1 MATLKNT
8 TINSTGNI
16 NLPSGTTA
24 QRPAQPIDGDMRF
37 NTDLGYVEYY
47 FKGFWADVRTGQ
59 GAFMRRNCVVQ
70 LDATLPESYPGSG
83 TVWYDISGNAN
94 NFNVLANAYVNNTS
108 GTGSLI
114 NGTTTTLAGNTYG
127 VDGYF
132 NFNGS
137 YGCAKNASDI
147 SLSGDVTYYCV
158 SRVQT
163 STSEWRTLTRS
174 YSADHHVIIRSGAY
188 NVGMY
193 DNDGSGFI
201 DSGVDQ
207 NTSFP
212 CYDSH
217 QYNSGGNTMRMF
229 TVYAWSWSNDDNP
242 TYKFFI
248 NGYLAGTITNSNAR
262 YNRGFGSIGGYH
274 SGNSTPSTVSQNW
287 GDIKFFSAHA
297 DRHTDEEIRSNTQS
311 LRHRFGI

>member
-24 QRPAQPIDGDMRF
+24 QRPSTPADGDMRY
-37 NTDLGYVEYY
+37 NTDLGYAEYY

-83 TVWYDISGNAN
+83 TVWYDLSGNAN
-94 NFNVLANAYVNNTS
+94 NFNINASAYNASVN
-108 GTGSLI
+108 GTGSNI
-114 NGTTTTLAGNTYG
+114 NSTTTTLAGNSYG
-127 VDGYF
+127 VDGYMD
-132 NFNGS
+132 FNGS
-137 YGCAKNASDI
+137 YGQAKNASDI

-158 SRVQT
+158 SRVKT
-163 STSEWRTLTRS
+163 STAEWRTLTRS
-174 YSADHHVIIRSGAY
+174 YTADHHVIIQSGA
-188 NVGMY
+188 NDVGMY
-193 DNDGSGFI
+193 DNDSSGFI
-201 DSGVDQ
+201 DSGINQ
-207 NTSFP
+207 NTQFP
-212 CYDSH
+212 CYSND
-217 QYNSGGNTMRMF
+217 QYTSGGNTQRMF
-229 TVYAWSWSNDDNP
+229 AVYAWSWSNDDNP
-242 TYKFFI
+242 TYKCFI
-248 NGYLAGTITNSNAR
+248 NGYLAGTISNSNAR

-274 SGNSTPSTVSQNW
+274 NGNSSVNSGSQHW

-297 DRHTDEEIRSNTQS
+297 DRHTDEEIRSNTAS